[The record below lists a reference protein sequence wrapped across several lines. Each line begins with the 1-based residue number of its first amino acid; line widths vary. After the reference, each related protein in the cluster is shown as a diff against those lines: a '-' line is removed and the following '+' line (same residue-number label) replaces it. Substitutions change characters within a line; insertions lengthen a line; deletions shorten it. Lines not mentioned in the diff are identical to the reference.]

1 MKAGFWNRTGVKAL
15 ENFVNRAK
23 IDQEQRAEVRRQN
36 QLQKEMEKYEK
47 AKKKQEEREAKA
59 ANKEH
64 GFNFYL
70 ALTFYLTPPGARVPN
85 WGLSQ

>member
-59 ANKEH
+59 ANKEP

-70 ALTFYLTPPGARVPN
+70 ALTFYLTSPGAHVPN
-85 WGLSQ
+85 